1 MSEISSGWSELL
13 AAVRR
18 CEDGGPPS
26 APERQVALELAVSV
40 GLATLPGAAGCSITR
55 PRSGGGF
62 VTPVAAGP
70 VALALDEVQYTT
82 DDGPCLR
89 AARSGRPEQLDSL
102 AADERWPELVRRA
115 AELGVHS
122 SLSLPLAEPASALN
136 LYGAATGAF
145 ASAGA
150 AARANMLGRAVSI
163 LLMDADQ
170 RPDDGLSAARVHR
183 TLTERTLI
191 ARAQGVVMARY
202 GVTQHVAYR
211 KLAVRSGQES
221 RPLRDVARQVLE
233 AAESGRDGEDVSA

>member
-89 AARSGRPEQLDSL
+89 AARTGRPSWAFTVLSRC
-102 AADERWPELVRRA
+102 RWP
-115 AELGVHS
+115 
-122 SLSLPLAEPASALN
+122 
-136 LYGAATGAF
+136 
-145 ASAGA
+145 
-150 AARANMLGRAVSI
+150 
-163 LLMDADQ
+163 
-170 RPDDGLSAARVHR
+170 
-183 TLTERTLI
+183 
-191 ARAQGVVMARY
+191 
-202 GVTQHVAYR
+202 
-211 KLAVRSGQES
+211 S
-221 RPLRDVARQVLE
+221 RPPR
-233 AAESGRDGEDVSA
+233 